1 MASSRVVKVKK
12 NKKRRLLARA
22 AASAPAPAP
31 TPAPTAGPV
40 TKRRR
45 IADNG
50 YGTIR
55 KEGLKDGN
63 RAC

>member
-12 NKKRRLLARA
+12 IKRMRLLARA

-40 TKRRR
+40 TKEEELP
-45 IADNG
+45 IM
-50 YGTIR
+50 GT
-55 KEGLKDGN
+55 EL
-63 RAC
+63 